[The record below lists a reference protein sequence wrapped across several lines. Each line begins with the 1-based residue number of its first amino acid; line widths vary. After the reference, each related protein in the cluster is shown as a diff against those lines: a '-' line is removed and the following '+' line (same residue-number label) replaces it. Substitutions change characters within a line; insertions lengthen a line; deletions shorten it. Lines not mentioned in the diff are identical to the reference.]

1 MMNVETPI
9 RAVPSDRVAAVR
21 QFNRF
26 HTRLVG
32 ALNDRM
38 LASSFALPQVR
49 VLYELAHADGLS
61 AADLARVLGM
71 DAGYLSRL
79 ITGLEA
85 DGLISR
91 TPSPSNAKRLTLALT
106 EKGRA
111 TSAALEE
118 ASAQEVTALLAKLP
132 DTEQRQVVGAMQ
144 RIQRLV
150 GGPPTDAPFILRDPE
165 PGDLGWIVHRQ
176 ATLYRQ
182 EYGWDWTCE
191 ALLAEI
197 AGAFIRTYD
206 PSAERCW
213 VAERE
218 GEIVGSVFA
227 VRDTAEVAK
236 LRLLYVEPSA
246 RGIGL
251 GRRLVDEC
259 IRFARAKRYARLTLW
274 TNDVLVAA
282 LRLYQAAGFRPVA
295 EERYRSFGHH
305 LVGQNWELDL

>member
-1 MMNVETPI
+1 MDDAI
-9 RAVPSDRVAAVR
+9 GSHAVPSGRVAAVR

-49 VLYELAHADGLS
+49 VLYEIAHTDGLS
-61 AADLARVLGM
+61 AADLARSLGM

-79 ITGLEA
+79 IGGLEA
-85 DGLISR
+85 EGLISR
-91 TPSPSNAKRLTLALT
+91 TPSQANARRLILVLT

-118 ASAQEVTALLAKLP
+118 TSAQEVAALLAKLP
-132 DTEQRQVVGAMQ
+132 DAEQRQVVGAMQ
-144 RIQRLV
+144 RIQRLI
-150 GGPPTDAPFILRDPE
+150 GERRTDAPFILRDPE
-165 PGDLGWIVHRQ
+165 PGDVGWIVHRQ
-176 ATLYRQ
+176 AALYKQ

-191 ALLAEI
+191 ALIAEI
-197 AGAFIRTYD
+197 ASGFIRTYD
-206 PSAERCW
+206 PSCERCW

-227 VRDTAEVAK
+227 VRGTPDVAK
-236 LRLLYVEPSA
+236 LRMLYVEPSA
-246 RGIGL
+246 RGLGL
-251 GRRLVDEC
+251 GRHLVDQC
-259 IRFARAKRYARLTLW
+259 IRFARAKRYAKLTLW

-282 LRLYQAAGFRPVA
+282 LRLYRSAGFRLVA
-295 EERYRSFGHH
+295 EKRCRSFGHD
-305 LVGQNWELDL
+305 LVEQNWELDL